1 MPVLAVSGL
10 DHDIK
15 VFTPSADQPTDL
27 DGIHEVCVW
36 EGERRWVI
44 IVSRARP
51 NPKWE
56 RVWNFVKLILLITYN
71 N

>member
-27 DGIHEVCVW
+27 DGIHEVCMCVGGR
-36 EGERRWVI
+36 EEVCPCVI
-44 IVSRARP
+44 IVSQGSSH
-51 NPKWE
+51 N
-56 RVWNFVKLILLITYN
+56 V
-71 N
+71 

>member
-27 DGIHEVCVW
+27 NGIHEVCVW
-36 EGERRWVI
+36 EGEGERRCVH
-44 IVSRARP
+44 VSS
-51 NPKWE
+51 
-56 RVWNFVKLILLITYN
+56 
-71 N
+71 

>member
-27 DGIHEVCVW
+27 VGIHEVCMCMGGREEVCHH
-36 EGERRWVI
+36 
-44 IVSRARP
+44 SLTSQTQ
-51 NPKWE
+51 PKVGKGLE
-56 RVWNFVKLILLITYN
+56 FC
-71 N
+71 